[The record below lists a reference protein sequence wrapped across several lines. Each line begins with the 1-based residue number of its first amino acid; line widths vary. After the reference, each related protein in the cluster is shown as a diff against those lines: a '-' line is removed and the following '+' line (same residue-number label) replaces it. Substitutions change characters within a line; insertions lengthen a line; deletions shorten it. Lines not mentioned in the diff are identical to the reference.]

1 LVAHHLDKNGDL
13 DQYLQLSKHVIKHFY
28 ILLDSDEDERAPRRN
43 YDEQVNEIIYHLETW
58 LENEELNMNK
68 SKKD

>member
-43 YDEQVNEIIYHLETW
+43 YDEQVNEIIYHLET
-58 LENEELNMNK
+58 
-68 SKKD
+68 